1 MSAIFCNLGPH
12 THYTREMEEV
22 NVTKLNGVIRFYMDS
37 NVGR

>member
-1 MSAIFCNLGPH
+1 
-12 THYTREMEEV
+12 MEEV